1 MRLLSGLARPAER
14 ERIEN
19 PNSRR
24 AGRLRPRRL
33 ASPCYSNRTGGTL
46 HVEGRRPSGDRDP
59 ERGTPIVQGLGRE
72 ERDRITMLRSR
83 GQFFWLDISLSE
95 TRLADLG
102 KALDLPERALQP
114 LNVRPAH
121 PGSQKLYADGH
132 YVVFPYSCYI
142 ESADVSGDTPYRTR
156 SVEVH
161 ILISSNYMLTV
172 HQERVSLPAVLAPY
186 LPGGR
191 TRQFVV
197 YAVLEAMVD
206 IAFDALDEIAA
217 ELDAI
222 AMVSGD
228 LRGGRVRM
236 ATLRRI
242 TARLARM
249 RRGFGPHR
257 TLFQRIGVEIEGLPG
272 LETDDERYLDRL
284 AEQADRLANAIEST
298 SDTMATLVDLRLNET
313 SYWLTV
319 VATIFLPL
327 TFVTGFFGMNF
338 SWMTDQIDTELAF
351 LLLGVGAC
359 VASVLVVWRFLVRTL
374 PVEADRARQ
383 RR

>member
-1 MRLLSGLARPAER
+1 
-14 ERIEN
+14 
-19 PNSRR
+19 
-24 AGRLRPRRL
+24 
-33 ASPCYSNRTGGTL
+33 
-46 HVEGRRPSGDRDP
+46 
-59 ERGTPIVQGLGRE
+59 
-72 ERDRITMLRSR
+72 
-83 GQFFWLDISLSE
+83 
-95 TRLADLG
+95 
-102 KALDLPERALQP
+102 
-114 LNVRPAH
+114 
-121 PGSQKLYADGH
+121 
-132 YVVFPYSCYI
+132 
-142 ESADVSGDTPYRTR
+142 
-156 SVEVH
+156 
-161 ILISSNYMLTV
+161 
-172 HQERVSLPAVLAPY
+172 
-186 LPGGR
+186 
-191 TRQFVV
+191 
-197 YAVLEAMVD
+197 MVD
-206 IAFDALDEIAA
+206 SAFDALDEVAA

-222 AMVSGD
+222 AMMSGD

-257 TLFQRIGVEIEGLPG
+257 TPFQRIGVEIEGLPG
-272 LETDDERYLDRL
+272 LESDDERYLDRL
-284 AEQADRLANAIEST
+284 AEQADRLVNAIEST

-313 SYWLTV
+313 SHWLTV

-338 SWMTDQIDTELAF
+338 SWMTDQIDTQLAF